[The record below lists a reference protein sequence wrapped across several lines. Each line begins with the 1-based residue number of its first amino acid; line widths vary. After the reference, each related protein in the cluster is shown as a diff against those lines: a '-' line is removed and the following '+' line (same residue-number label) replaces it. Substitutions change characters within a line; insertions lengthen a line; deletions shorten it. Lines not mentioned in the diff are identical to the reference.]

1 MKRFALA
8 LFCLAPAAHAAPTLS
23 MPPTAARTAEEATE
37 MGSYALPVG
46 PWANG
51 AIKTLKAEG
60 EITQTAWRIREGD
73 ITTMAVLAA
82 LRDQLRG
89 EGFDV
94 LFECDTDECG
104 GFDFRFATDV
114 LPEPDMHVDL
124 GDFRFLSA
132 RRVEGPVPDYVSLL
146 ISRSSDSSYVQMTRV
161 GAALPGPLPIA
172 AARFTAR
179 DTQPSPGALGDELT
193 TIGKVVLDD
202 LEFASG
208 ATQLSDG
215 RFSSLAT
222 LAEFLKAHPDKT
234 IALVGHTD
242 SEGSLAGN
250 VALSRKRAQSV
261 LDRLVSVHGVD
272 PAQLSADGVGFL
284 SPVASNLTPE
294 GRTQNRRVE
303 ALITSTQ

>member
-8 LFCLAPAAHAAPTLS
+8 LLCLAPAAQAAPTLS
-23 MPPTAARTAEEATE
+23 MPPTAARTAEEATV

-46 PWANG
+46 PWSDG

-73 ITTMAVLAA
+73 ITTMAVLSA

-89 EGFDV
+89 EGFDI
-94 LFECDTDECG
+94 LFECNTDECG
-104 GFDFRFATDV
+104 GFDFRFATKV

-132 RRVEGPVPDYVSLL
+132 RRIDGPVPDYVSLL

-161 GAALPGPLPIA
+161 GAALSGPLPIA

-179 DTQPSPGALGDELT
+179 DVQPSPGALSDELT
-193 TIGKVVLDD
+193 TVGKVVLDD
-202 LEFASG
+202 LDFASG
-208 ATQLSDG
+208 APRLSDG
-215 RFSSLAT
+215 QFSSLAA
-222 LAEFLKAHPDKT
+222 LAEYLKANPDRSV
-234 IALVGHTD
+234 ALVGHTD

-261 LDRLVSVHGVD
+261 LDRLVYIHGVD

-303 ALITSTQ
+303 ALITSTR